1 MFERW
6 SCGNSVRILDTNLL
20 IYAVNSVSPRHARAK
35 DWLETVLTGS
45 ETVGLPWVVI
55 LGFLRITTSN
65 RILPRPLSPAQAIA
79 VVDALLARPNVEAL
93 DAGSDHWPTL
103 RELLQESG
111 TAGNLTTDAHLAA
124 LAVESGATMCSSDSD
139 FARFNRL
146 KWENPLQG

>member
-1 MFERW
+1 MR
-6 SCGNSVRILDTNLL
+6 VLDTNLL
-20 IYAVNSVSPRHARAK
+20 VYAANSASPRHARAK
-35 DWLETVLTGS
+35 EWLETVLTGS

-55 LGFLRITTSN
+55 LGFLRITTST

-93 DAGSDHWPTL
+93 DAGPDHWPTL
-103 RELLQESG
+103 RELLEESG

-124 LAVESGATMCSSDSD
+124 LALESGATLCSTDAD
-139 FARFNRL
+139 FARFSRL